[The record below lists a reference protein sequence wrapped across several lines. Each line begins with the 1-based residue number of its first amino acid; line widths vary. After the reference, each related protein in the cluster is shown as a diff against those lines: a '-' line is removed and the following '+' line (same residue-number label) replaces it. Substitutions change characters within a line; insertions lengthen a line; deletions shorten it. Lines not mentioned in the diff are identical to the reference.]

1 MSSELGK
8 QSLSDVSTTYNQY
21 MFFTTYSSYNKYTVA
36 FFPPYSWFSGNCF
49 LFFCPK
55 GNSLLEIHPF
65 SHSSMVMWG
74 RVQHIIIQPN
84 QGDSFSFSYV
94 CETTRTMWP
103 HTSGN
108 WQWSCY
114 NRKKRSASKSKGSRL
129 RVSKKNGGRISNQP
143 FQQEDPGHGILF
155 GKLGNLS
162 GLVHASLLLEA
173 ENFQPSKR
181 AKKHTQNSIFKT
193 SNLLV
198 PVVGC

>member
-1 MSSELGK
+1 
-8 QSLSDVSTTYNQY
+8 
-21 MFFTTYSSYNKYTVA
+21 
-36 FFPPYSWFSGNCF
+36 
-49 LFFCPK
+49 
-55 GNSLLEIHPF
+55 
-65 SHSSMVMWG
+65 
-74 RVQHIIIQPN
+74 
-84 QGDSFSFSYV
+84 
-94 CETTRTMWP
+94 
-103 HTSGN
+103 
-108 WQWSCY
+108 
-114 NRKKRSASKSKGSRL
+114 L
-129 RVSKKNGGRISNQP
+129 RVSKKNRGRISNQP